1 MPKVS
6 SGLVM
11 YKLNPEL
18 KVFLVHPGG
27 PFWKDKDE
35 GAWSIPKGELENSD
49 NILETAIR
57 EFKEETGIIPPN
69 KKEDY
74 VYLGETTQK
83 SGKVVHAYAF
93 EGDWHGLLMCQ
104 SFVEIEYPYKSGK
117 YIKIPEIDK
126 ANFFSVEEAKKK
138 INPAQFKLIQNLS
151 EKLI

>member
-57 EFKEETGIIPPN
+57 EFKEETGIILPN